1 MSCKCV
7 TYDGDVFE
15 QGTLSGG
22 YMNQSSMILPQ
33 YKQLRGI
40 EEKIKKEKAGFEGER
55 VKYEAYQK
63 EMIAVRNMQRN
74 LEAKTTRRDKLKN
87 KLLNME
93 LQVKKK
99 DFDKEL
105 TDIEAKMKELE
116 AERQEHL
123 SKAEQQKKNL
133 QGKKVKSVDEQRKE
147 LEAEVGK
154 ASKKLAEAKK
164 MSSRLEVELEELKV
178 SIRHQ
183 GVTADELQK

>member
-33 YKQLRGI
+33 YKQLREI